1 MIIHQER
8 TEQTVGEAVMNIFDI
23 RIQINDD
30 IAMGDI
36 KRFPE
41 VFAFAFK
48 LFQVWQNFGGIIY
61 IGAV

>member
-36 KRFPE
+36 KRFLE
-41 VFAFAFK
+41 IFAFAFK
-48 LFQVWQNFGGIIY
+48 LFQVR
-61 IGAV
+61 